1 MADKHVTTEFKITED
16 IIIGGNNPFLL
27 IAGPCVIE
35 SEKLIMATAE
45 KLKEIATKLD
55 IPLVFKSSFDKANRT
70 ALSSF
75 RGEGMAKGLSILAK
89 VKEELDLPLLT
100 DIHGPEQAAP
110 VAEVVDI
117 IQIPA
122 FLCRQTDLLVAAAST
137 NKVVNIKKGQ
147 FLAPWDMRN
156 VVEKVAQSGNKRIM
170 VTERGT
176 SFGYNNLVVD
186 MTGLVELQKIGY
198 PVIFDGTHS
207 VQKPGGQGNATGGNR
222 EYVKYLSR
230 AAAAV
235 GIDGLFLETHPDP
248 DRALSD
254 GPNMV
259 KLDELEELLK
269 MVKAIDQYIKNGG
282 Q

>member
-1 MADKHVTTEFKITED
+1 MADKHATTQFRITEA
-16 IIIGGNNPFLL
+16 IRIGGNNPFVL

-35 SEKLIMATAE
+35 SEKLIMETAE
-45 KLKEIATKLD
+45 KLKQIATKLG

-75 RGEGMAKGLSILAK
+75 RGEGMAEGLKILAK
-89 VKEELDLPLLT
+89 VKEELDLPVLT
-100 DIHGPEQAAP
+100 DIHETDQAGP

-117 IQIPA
+117 LQIPA
-122 FLCRQTDLLVAAAST
+122 FLCRQTDLLVAAAAT
-137 NKVVNIKKGQ
+137 GKVVNIKKGQ

-156 VVEKVAQSGNKRIM
+156 VVEKVAQSGNKRIL

-176 SFGYNNLVVD
+176 SFGYNNLIVD
-186 MTGLVELQKIGY
+186 MTGLIELQKIGY
-198 PVIFDGTHS
+198 PVVFDGTHS
-207 VQKPGGQGNATGGNR
+207 VQKPGGQGTASGGNR

-235 GIDGLFLETHPDP
+235 GIDGLFLETHPEP
-248 DRALSD
+248 DQALSD

-269 MVKAIDQYIKNGG
+269 MVKDIDQYIKDGG

>member
-1 MADKHVTTEFKITED
+1 

-110 VAEVVDI
+110 VAE
-117 IQIPA
+117 
-122 FLCRQTDLLVAAAST
+122 
-137 NKVVNIKKGQ
+137 
-147 FLAPWDMRN
+147 
-156 VVEKVAQSGNKRIM
+156 
-170 VTERGT
+170 
-176 SFGYNNLVVD
+176 
-186 MTGLVELQKIGY
+186 
-198 PVIFDGTHS
+198 
-207 VQKPGGQGNATGGNR
+207 
-222 EYVKYLSR
+222 
-230 AAAAV
+230 
-235 GIDGLFLETHPDP
+235 
-248 DRALSD
+248 
-254 GPNMV
+254 
-259 KLDELEELLK
+259 
-269 MVKAIDQYIKNGG
+269 
-282 Q
+282 